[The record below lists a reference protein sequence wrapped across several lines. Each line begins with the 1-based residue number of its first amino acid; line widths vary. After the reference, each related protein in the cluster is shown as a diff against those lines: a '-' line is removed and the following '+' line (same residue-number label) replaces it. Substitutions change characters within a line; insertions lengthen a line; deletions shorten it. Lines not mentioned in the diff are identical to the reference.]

1 MPRFAANLSLLFPEQ
16 PFLDRFAAARA
27 AGFDAVEFQFPYA
40 FPADEIAG
48 AARAAR
54 LDIVLHNLPPG
65 DWARGERGLACD
77 PARHAEFARSV
88 DLTLDYAQ
96 RLGVP
101 RLHCMAGVLAPDA
114 DRDSA
119 HRSYVANLRHAAQ
132 QAAQA
137 GITLLIEPLNHYDV
151 PGYFLAT
158 PAQAAAIIAEVGAPN
173 LKLQC
178 DLYHWQRIQGELTGT
193 VRALFP
199 LIGHVQIADN
209 PGRHE
214 PGTGEIHYP
223 FLFAL
228 LDELGY
234 DGWIGCEYVPRG
246 DTRAGLAWRDSLST
260 SKT

>member
-1 MPRFAANLSLLFPEQ
+1 MPRLAANLSLLFPEQ
-16 PFLDRFAAARA
+16 PFLDRFARARA

-40 FPADEIAG
+40 FPAAEIAD
-48 AARAAR
+48 AARAAQVA
-54 LDIVLHNLPPG
+54 IVLHNLPPG

-77 PARHAEFARSV
+77 PARQGDFARSV
-88 DLTLDYAQ
+88 DLALAYAQ
-96 RLGVP
+96 TLGVP
-101 RLHCMAGVLAPDA
+101 RLHCMAGLPPPGA
-114 DRDSA
+114 DREA
-119 HRSYVANLRHAAQ
+119 VRRTYVANLRHAAK
-132 QAAQA
+132 QAAGA
-137 GITLLIEPLNHYDV
+137 GIALLIEPLNQFDV

-158 PAQAAAIIAEVGAPN
+158 PAQAAAIIADVGAPN

-178 DLYHWQRIQGELTGT
+178 DLYHWQRIQGELAAT

-214 PGTGEIHYP
+214 PGTGEINYP
-223 FLFAL
+223 FLLDL

-234 DGWIGCEYVPRG
+234 DGWVGCEYVPRG
-246 DTRAGLAWRDSLST
+246 DTLAGLAWRDSLST